1 MPFNHYLSRKG
12 CSASRKAALCVPAG
26 LKARHLPIYFTPT
39 GWISMDHGKSQQKTQ
54 KLQPQPQPA
63 DGHNKNVEDRRFW
76 SLLRQPRGAAYG
88 WTMD

>member
-12 CSASRKAALCVPAG
+12 CCASRKVALCVPAG
-26 LKARHLPIYFTPT
+26 HE
-39 GWISMDHGKSQQKTQ
+39 KSQQKTQ
-54 KLQPQPQPA
+54 KLQPQLQPV

-76 SLLRQPRGAAYG
+76 SLLRQSRGAAYG